1 MENKD
6 KMNGFKEGEKKRF
19 TFIDRNGITRNVK
32 TGDVSRKSKFKNK
45 KLLTPK
51 TAKFKNDSN
60 IRKKKSLKKNS
71 PLLMA
76 LSKNPMGKI
85 KAAEEAKSKTDVES
99 NTYIRK
105 KKTQL
110 SKRQKV
116 KNSKVTPS
124 SLSNKKIATK
134 TTESIQTLGKPIAFQ
149 DEKDEDNSANDTKSS
164 FEMAIEK
171 SRNVGRDNFFVSD
184 TKAQTSKLGVKNV
197 STYRFAGAKSSAAV
211 VDSTAVKSLATK
223 STKASPL
230 QKILISI
237 KSSASIA
244 VNNPITWL
252 IGGGIAFFVLLVV
265 LFTFLV
271 GGATA
276 DSSSGDEGSLSGVAL
291 QVYKA
296 IKKEEKEATNEGI
309 ASILGNFKQES
320 NLDPSSINPIGA
332 QGLGQWYAERASAL
346 QAYAKEK
353 GKPWDN
359 VELQIDF
366 MFNRDSG
373 KEIARRVAKS
383 KDVTDGTSVF
393 FHEWERAGDDTLPK
407 RITYAKEF
415 LKQMSS
421 SGGSTGK
428 IPPQGLPD
436 NPYPQFNYINPDG
449 TGNASGSCTSFVWAY
464 FKVNLNFTIPTYA
477 GNAGAWVAY
486 ANSSLAKNTIAVFPP
501 FVGGAGELGHVAVV
515 TKVNSDGTFDVIE
528 GGWNGNDP
536 KGWGHVRTGISAKS
550 VSFINPKK

>member
-1 MENKD
+1 MEDNEKQ
-6 KMNGFKEGEKKRF
+6 KVFKEGEKKRF
-19 TFIDRNGITRNVK
+19 SFIDRNGITRNVK
-32 TGDVSRKSKFKNK
+32 TGDVSSKSKFKNK
-45 KLLTPK
+45 KLLSPHSKKFNTNANVRREKSLKNRSPLLGVSKDTLDTPTSEK
-51 TAKFKNDSN
+51 EAINKNATTSYLQK
-60 IRKKKSLKKNS
+60 KKKSKQIKGKDFNDKS
-71 PLLMA
+71 PTL
-76 LSKNPMGKI
+76 
-85 KAAEEAKSKTDVES
+85 D
-99 NTYIRK
+99 
-105 KKTQL
+105 
-110 SKRQKV
+110 
-116 KNSKVTPS
+116 
-124 SLSNKKIATK
+124 NKKLAPHVV
-134 TTESIQTLGKPIAFQ
+134 ESIQTLSKPIAFQ
-149 DEKDEDNSANDTKSS
+149 DEKEDDNSAQETKSS
-164 FEMAIEK
+164 FELAMEK
-171 SRNVGRDNFFVSD
+171 TNAVRRDNFFVSD
-184 TKAQTSKLGVKNV
+184 AKAQTSKLGIKDI
-197 STYRFAGAKSSAAV
+197 SSYRFAGAKSGAAV
-211 VDSTAVKSLATK
+211 VDSTAVKAFTTK
-223 STKASPL
+223 TTKASPL
-230 QKILISI
+230 QKIILSI
-237 KSSASIA
+237 KSSVSIA
-244 VNNPITWL
+244 INNPITWL

-265 LFTFLV
+265 LFTFLI

-276 DSSSGDEGSLSGVAL
+276 DSSTGDEGSLSGVAS
-291 QVYKA
+291 QIYKA

-320 NLDPSSINPIGA
+320 ELNPSSINSIGA

-373 KEIARRVAKS
+373 KEIARKIAKS
-383 KDVTDGTSVF
+383 KNVTDGTSEF

-428 IPPQGLPD
+428 VPPQGLPD